1 MTPSKGT
8 CTQPIGQRRD
18 EGAIGFLGFPQ
29 FVIIWNK
36 LQDQGTPALHLA
48 ISRWLYERWL
58 AGDRR
63 LLLMVFRD
71 AGKSTLVG
79 LFAAWL
85 LTGNPNLRILIIAA
99 EQMLANKMSRNI
111 RRIIELHPAAGH
123 LLRHRSDSWA
133 ADQFTVRRSRSHRD
147 PSVLARG
154 LAGNFTGTRADI
166 VICDDVEVPNTCS
179 TAAARE
185 ELRQRLAE
193 INFVLVPTGLQLF
206 VGTPHSYYSIYADR
220 PRAEIGEERPFLG
233 SFDRLCLPLLQADG
247 SSAWPERFSIE
258 VIDELRRNAGPQRFR
273 SQMLLEPTP
282 PRAVKLDPDRLV
294 TYRDELKGHWAHGR
308 QVLSI
313 GQSTMVS
320 SVCWWDPAYGRPG
333 RGDRS
338 AIAVVMMDR
347 SGHYWL
353 HSLRYLH
360 FAIERLE
367 ETDEATQLVRQA
379 IEFAGSFHQT
389 RLFIETNGI
398 GRFLP
403 ALVRRELKHAGQQ
416 LALVER
422 HSSRS
427 KTDRIL
433 QALDPVLAA
442 GHLHVHQSVLT
453 SGFIEEMR
461 EWMPG
466 TAALDDGLDAV
477 SNAILEQPVRMGTE
491 RGPFVGSPKL
501 ADGSFLADATF
512 SI

>member
-1 MTPSKGT
+1 MT
-8 CTQPIGQRRD
+8 
-18 EGAIGFLGFPQ
+18 EGEDSSTVPFGPGCRESAVGFLGFTQ
-29 FVIIWNK
+29 FVIVWNK
-36 LQDQGTPALHLA
+36 LQGHGTPALHLT
-48 ISRWLYERWL
+48 ISQWLYERWL

-111 RRIIELHPAAGH
+111 RRIIELHPAASH
-123 LLRHRSDSWA
+123 LLRHRGDSWA
-133 ADQFTVRRSRSHRD
+133 ADQFTVRRSRSQRD

-166 VICDDVEVPNTCS
+166 VICDDVEVPNTCGT
-179 TAAARE
+179 TAARDD
-185 ELRQRLAE
+185 LRQRLTE
-193 INFVLVPTGLQLF
+193 LNFVLVPSGLQLF
-206 VGTPHSYYSIYADR
+206 IGTPHSYYSIYADR
-220 PRAEIGEERPFLG
+220 PRAEIGEERAFLD
-233 SFDRLCLPLLQADG
+233 SFRRLCLPLVG
-247 SSAWPERFSIE
+247 SGGASAWPERFPTEIIE
-258 VIDELRRNAGPQRFR
+258 DLRRSAGPQKFR
-273 SQMLLEPTP
+273 SQMMLEPIP
-282 PRAVKLDPDRLV
+282 PNALTLDPDRLLV
-294 TYRDELKGHWAHGR
+294 YAGELRSHWAHNR
-308 QVLSI
+308 LILSLDEAP
-313 GQSTMVS
+313 MVS

-353 HSLRYLH
+353 HALRYLQ
-360 FAIERLE
+360 FAVERLDE
-367 ETDEATQLVRQA
+367 VDEATQLVRQA
-379 IEFAGSFHQT
+379 IDFARSAQQM

-403 ALVRRELKHAGQQ
+403 ALVRRELGRAGGQ

-422 HSSRS
+422 HSSKS

-433 QALDPVLAA
+433 NALDPILAA
-442 GHLHVHQSVLT
+442 GHLHIHQSVLQ

-461 EWMPG
+461 EWSPG

-477 SNAILEQPVRMGTE
+477 SNAILEQPVRLPRTTGTA
-491 RGPFVGSPKL
+491 GGSSSL
-501 ADGSFLADATF
+501 ATSSFLADATF
-512 SI
+512 AV